1 MEEGQKS
8 VKMTM
13 LELIYFHNC
22 FIKFMVSDLILL
34 IAAFLLNHNSYIIRM
49 VFMTWS
55 SHLELSTS
63 THRTVGHA
71 GHI

>member
-1 MEEGQKS
+1 
-8 VKMTM
+8 MTM
-13 LELIYFHNC
+13 LELIYFQNC

-34 IAAFLLNHNSYIIRM
+34 IAAFLLNRNSYIIGM

-55 SHLELSTS
+55 SHLELSTRM
-63 THRTVGHA
+63 HRTVGHA